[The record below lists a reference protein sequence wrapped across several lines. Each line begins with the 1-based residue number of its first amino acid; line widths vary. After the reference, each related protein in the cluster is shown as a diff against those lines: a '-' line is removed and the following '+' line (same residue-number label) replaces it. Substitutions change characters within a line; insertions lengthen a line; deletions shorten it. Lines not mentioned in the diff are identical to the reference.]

1 MNKKLIV
8 GGLCVFLMILIA
20 ASICLEPVASPNWN
34 SRIPLDIYDLYIL
47 EQTGIPENDD
57 YATALRYHN
66 IQLDPLQP
74 AREKVNYQTGDE
86 RDFYVLN
93 VGSNAY
99 IRIKAVL
106 YYITDHLYFWI
117 QDGVKFDLA
126 DVQQLS
132 ETFENQIYPRN
143 REFFG
148 SENTP
153 GIDNDEHLYILYTDA
168 MGGAAG
174 YFSSADTNPREID
187 PYSNE
192 AEIFML
198 SSVYT
203 RLNQE
208 YTYGV
213 LAHEFQ
219 HMIHRNL
226 DKNETA
232 WINEGF
238 SELAALLNGYDAGN
252 ADRQYAR
259 NADIQLNFWPRDE
272 IESSFPHYGASFLFM
287 TYLYDRYGEEFSR
300 ALVADPLND
309 LDSIDNTLAMLHI
322 VDATG
327 NTLNADDVFQDWA
340 ITNLLQDDSIANG
353 EYGYKSIQELPAFM
367 MANTISCDSDSSFDS
382 TVHQYGV
389 DYIELNCDGA
399 YQITFSGQAHTAIVP
414 VDPHSGDFYFWS
426 NKGDQSDMTL
436 SRAFD
441 FTEVDGP
448 VSLSFSMWYDLEKD
462 WDYVYVLASADD
474 KNWQMLA
481 PPHCTTENITGS
493 NQGCGYNGSSDG
505 WVKEEIDLTEYA
517 GKKVTVRFEYLTDTA
532 LNGEGFLIDDMH
544 VAAIDY
550 AADFEKDNGGW
561 QADGFVRISNILPQ
575 TYRVSFVRVKPDG
588 ETTID
593 KFTIDGI
600 EPLTVQGSPADGEKA
615 YLIVSGSTRYTIMPA
630 NYSLTLDV
638 VQ

>member
-1 MNKKLIV
+1 MHKKHVV
-8 GGLCVFLMILIA
+8 GVLFILLMIFTT
-20 ASICLEPVASPNWN
+20 ASTCLEAVAIPNWN
-34 SRIPLDIYDLYIL
+34 PHVPLAIYDLYIL
-47 EQTGIPENDD
+47 EQTDIPENDD
-57 YATALRYHN
+57 YAIALRYHN
-66 IQLDPLQP
+66 ILIDPSQP
-74 AREKVNYQTGDE
+74 ARDKVSYQTGEE

-93 VGSNAY
+93 VDSNEY
-99 IRIKAVL
+99 VSVKAVL
-106 YYITDHLYFWI
+106 CYITDHLYFWI
-117 QDGVKFDLA
+117 QDGVNFDLA

-132 ETFENQIYPRN
+132 ETFEHQIYPRN

-203 RLNQE
+203 RLDQE

-238 SELAALLNGYDAGN
+238 SELAALLNGYDVGN

-259 NADIQLNFWPRDE
+259 NADIQLNFWPRAE
-272 IESSFPHYGASFLFM
+272 VESSFSHYGASFLFM
-287 TYLYDRYGEEFSR
+287 TYLYDQYGEEFSR

-309 LDSIDNTLAMLHI
+309 LDSIDNTLSVLHI
-322 VDATG
+322 FDERG
-327 NTLNADDVFQDWA
+327 NPLNADDVFQDWA
-340 ITNLLQDDSIANG
+340 IANLLQNGSIGNG
-353 EYGYKSIQELPAFM
+353 RYGYKSIQELPAFM
-367 MANTISCDSDSSFDS
+367 MADTIPCGSNLPIDL

-389 DYIELNCDGA
+389 DYLKLDCDGT
-399 YQITFSGQAHTAIVP
+399 YQITFSGQENTQIVP
-414 VDPHSGDFYFWS
+414 VDPHSGNFYFWS
-426 NKGDQSDMTL
+426 NKGDQSAMTL
-436 SRAFD
+436 DRTFD
-441 FTEVDGP
+441 FTEVNGP
-448 VSLSFSMWYDLEKD
+448 ISLSFSMWYDLEKD
-462 WDYVYVLASADD
+462 WDYVYVLASEDGE
-474 KNWQMLA
+474 NWQVLT

-493 NQGCGYNGSSDG
+493 NQGCGYNGSSNG
-505 WVKEEIDLTEYA
+505 WIEENIDLSAYT
-517 GKKVTVRFEYLTDTA
+517 GKKVTIQFEYLTDTA
-532 LNGEGFLIDDMH
+532 LNGEGFLIDD
-544 VAAIDY
+544 VQVRAIDY

-561 QADGFVRISNILPQ
+561 QANGFVRISNLLPQ
-575 TYRVSFVRVKPDG
+575 TYRVSFVQIQPGG
-588 ETTID
+588 ETIVE
-593 KFTIDGI
+593 KFNVAGN
-600 EPLTVQGSPADGEKA
+600 EPLTLHGYPADQGES
-615 YLIVSGSTRYTIMPA
+615 YLIVSGSTRYTIIPA
-630 NYSLTLDV
+630 NYSLSFDV
-638 VQ
+638 FQ